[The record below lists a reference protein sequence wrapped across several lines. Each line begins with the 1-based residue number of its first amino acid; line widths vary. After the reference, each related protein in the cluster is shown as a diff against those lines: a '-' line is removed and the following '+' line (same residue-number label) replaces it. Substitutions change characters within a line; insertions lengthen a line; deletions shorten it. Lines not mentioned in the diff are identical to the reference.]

1 MEDVVHQE
9 NTEKK
14 TKSQLLCISK
24 LQTRLL
30 MNFLNW

>member
-9 NTEKK
+9 NTEKKK

-24 LQTRLL
+24 LQTRPPD
-30 MNFLNW
+30 F